1 MRTQIGLMH
10 PIMIFDDNYGVV
22 GGDVGL
28 VEDEGLL
35 LGGGALMLAFLEE
48 VIIDDLVFIDLLL
61 Q

>member
-1 MRTQIGLMH
+1 MH